1 MAERQICCHCRRSGL
16 TGRGRKRE
24 FVGSTMAWGVAS
36 VVPSRHSTARRA
48 DMRRLL
54 RIAVFIALLAPVARS
69 SAQPAPARVTIL
81 YDAIGKSTP
90 LKHGWGYSALI
101 EYGGRR
107 ILFDTGGR
115 VDDFASNVNAL
126 GVDLV
131 RLDFVVL
138 SHPPGGPTPR
148 LNHLLQVQPR
158 VPVSTPPQQHNIPP
172 PSAPAL

>member
-54 RIAVFIALLAPVARS
+54 RIGVFIALLTPVARS

-126 GVDLV
+126 GVAPGPPHFL
-131 RLDFVVL
+131 LP
-138 SHPPGGPTPR
+138 SHPPGEYTHPPKHPPHGQSPR
-148 LNHLLQVQPR
+148 P
-158 VPVSTPPQQHNIPP
+158 
-172 PSAPAL
+172 